1 MGSRIF
7 FWILYIGVQELL
19 PCLFNL
25 PPLWCI
31 FVHFEMSDHI
41 PQSGC
46 TQTNLVS
53 CVFT

>member
-7 FWILYIGVQELL
+7 FRILYIGMQELL
-19 PCLFNL
+19 QCLNNL

-31 FVHFEMSDHI
+31 FEISDHI

-53 CVFT
+53 CVCT

>member
-7 FWILYIGVQELL
+7 FRILYIGMQELL

-31 FVHFEMSDHI
+31 VEISDHI

-46 TQTNLVS
+46 T
-53 CVFT
+53 

>member
-7 FWILYIGVQELL
+7 FRILYIGMQDLL

-31 FVHFEMSDHI
+31 FEISDHI
-41 PQSGC
+41 PPSGC
-46 TQTNLVS
+46 TVPSLVS
-53 CVFT
+53 CVCT